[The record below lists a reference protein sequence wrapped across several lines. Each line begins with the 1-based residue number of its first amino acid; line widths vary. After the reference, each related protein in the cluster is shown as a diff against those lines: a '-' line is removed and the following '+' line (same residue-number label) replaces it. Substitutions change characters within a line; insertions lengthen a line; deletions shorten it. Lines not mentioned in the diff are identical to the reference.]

1 MLKRLLGDS
10 VSIVFGNLE
19 TVFKVCGAWFVL
31 QVLMVMLLV
40 FVSVDAGETSA
51 SFGIGLYV
59 IVFLVFTMVSSASI
73 SVAWHRFG
81 LLGERPGALHLK
93 LGPTE
98 FRFISKS
105 LLLFLILVMCMFFVM
120 LVHMVIGV
128 IPVTGVVVAL
138 LAVIAIPTF
147 LRLSLILPAT
157 AVERPIGLGEA
168 YEAGKGLGWWM
179 FLAIF
184 LLTVPFTLLNEALGY
199 ILDITTGGLPVFLI
213 QIKVMILN
221 VLLQIIITVLSISV
235 ITAAY
240 RIAMERQ
247 SGNMQS

>member
-10 VSIVFGNLE
+10 FSLVFGNLE

-31 QVLMVMLLV
+31 QISMVMLLV
-40 FVSVDAGETSA
+40 FIGVDSSTA
-51 SFGIGLYV
+51 SFGVV
-59 IVFLVFTMVSSASI
+59 IFAFVFFVFTMASSASI

-81 LLGERPGALHLK
+81 LLGERPSAFHLK
-93 LGPTE
+93 LGRTE
-98 FRFISKS
+98 FWFIIKS
-105 LLLFLILVMCMFFVM
+105 LLLFLMLVAGMLFVM
-120 LVHMVIGV
+120 VVHMVIGLV
-128 IPVTGVVVAL
+128 PVTGVIATL
-138 LAVIAIPTF
+138 LAIFAIPTF

-168 YEAGKGLGWWM
+168 YEAGEGLGWWM

-184 LLTVPFTLLNEALGY
+184 LLTVPFTLLSEALGY
-199 ILDITTGGLPVFLI
+199 VLEMSTGGLPVFLI

-221 VLLQIIITVLSISV
+221 VLMQIILTVLSISV

-247 SGNMQS
+247 SGTPQD

>member
-40 FVSVDAGETSA
+40 FVSGDAGETSA

-81 LLGERPGALHLK
+81 LLGERPDAIHLK

-138 LAVIAIPTF
+138 LAIFAIPTF

-240 RIAMERQ
+240 RIAIEWQ
-247 SGNMQS
+247 SGNMQG